1 MPSNS
6 KSPHAS
12 SFKTAIKHGTPAG
25 VAVNAIAKRSNKRPS
40 AVFTSLH
47 KAGLCHRQKF
57 NGQYVYWACEG
68 KKSNA
73 TIAKGL
79 QLEIWQSFIDWC
91 IASGHCKPEQLQ
103 KKIASQ
109 QEFMNFCRKF
119 FNKQFSAG
127 SSSTVRKSSTRRSTT
142 NRKVKRITT
151 RKNRTTSYK
160 FPRANTTTRRYR
172 RAA

>member
-6 KSPHAS
+6 KSPHAT

-57 NGQYVYWACEG
+57 NGQYVYWACEA

-73 TIAKGL
+73 TTAKGL

-103 KKIASQ
+103 KQISSQ
-109 QEFMNFCRKF
+109 QEFMNYCRKF
-119 FNKQFSAG
+119 FNKQFSA
-127 SSSTVRKSSTRRSTT
+127 SSTTGRKRTTSRKSTTRRSS
-142 NRKVKRITT
+142 
-151 RKNRTTSYK
+151 TTSYK
-160 FPRANTTTRRYR
+160 FPSRKSTTRRYR

>member
-57 NGQYVYWACEG
+57 NGQYVYWACEA

-73 TIAKGL
+73 TTAKGL

-91 IASGHCKPEQLQ
+91 IASGQCKPEQLYNQ
-103 KKIASQ
+103 TGSQENFIA
-109 QEFMNFCRKF
+109 NCRKYY
-119 FNKQFSAG
+119 NKQLKATSG
-127 SSSTVRKSSTRRSTT
+127 SRTQTTAKRSRSYAFPKS
-142 NRKVKRITT
+142 
-151 RKNRTTSYK
+151 
-160 FPRANTTTRRYR
+160 TRRYR

>member
-1 MPSNS
+1 MPTNS

-12 SFKTAIKHGTPAG
+12 SFKTAIKRGTPAG

-91 IASGHCKPEQLQ
+91 IASGHCKPGQLE
-103 KKIASQ
+103 KKISSQ
-109 QEFMNFCRKF
+109 QEFMNYCRKF
-119 FNKQFSAG
+119 FNKQFSAT
-127 SSSTVRKSSTRRSTT
+127 SSTSRKRT
-142 NRKVKRITT
+142 TT
-151 RKNRTTSYK
+151 RKSGPTSYK
-160 FPRANTTTRRYR
+160 FPRTKSTTRRYR